1 MIYPKLLFAF
11 FVFIT
16 LPSNANEIK
25 IIELHKSKTLDQ
37 LVLDKEIIEET
48 SQNDE
53 METLNTNDENEIT
66 KEDSKIDNSNQSN
79 DVSENPDNTEIV
91 GKEPVTIYNTQTIL
105 DLDENIL
112 NKHLD
117 TITKIQSHTIHQE
130 FIKILSNIQLD
141 EDNIPENK
149 VYLITKKL
157 YEMGEI
163 EKAYNL
169 VKKINLN
176 KISKVENLN
185 FFYFIELN
193 YLYSSFRL
201 SEVCELKSA
210 LMEKAI
216 ILQKNLLEKTDIFCL
231 TLENKNAEARLLN
244 SLLLE
249 SENEIDQN
257 FQKLFN
263 YMILSDQP
271 DKVFENLSNIKS
283 NDLIFLYSAMLRIN
297 ELPLGEDF
305 IEVDPLN
312 LSIPVIL
319 SESTNMDIR
328 IKAANN
334 AYYDNVLSIN
344 SLSALYQSVDFNSKQ
359 FANPEQTIA
368 ALKSDELKMAYY
380 YQLASMQIFPD
391 ERLDVIIE
399 YWNFAIESGLE
410 KIAYEIT
417 EQITTTFNP
426 TSKNAEF
433 AMQIAL
439 ANIANNNYDEALKWI
454 NLYEVSG
461 LDIDSI
467 DNAKFLIDIN
477 RNNDLETIK
486 NYFSKN
492 YINFDKI
499 NNQHTLESIDV
510 LVNFLNLEKIS
521 VKKIPY
527 DNILDIRSMPSY
539 FLIKDINDNIDEK
552 NDLSVFLLAL
562 ISMNNKKWMELHPE
576 HLKLILNSYNLYENG
591 SLIKNIILEVLKELE
606 VH

>member
-1 MIYPKLLFAF
+1 MIYPKLLFVF

-16 LPSNANEIK
+16 LSSNANEIK

-37 LVLDKEIIEET
+37 LVLDTEIIEET

-319 SESTNMDIR
+319 SESTKMDIR

>member
-1 MIYPKLLFAF
+1 MIYSKLLFVF
-11 FVFIT
+11 FVFIAI
-16 LPSNANEIK
+16 PSYANDIK

-37 LVLDKEIIEET
+37 LVLDTEISEET
-48 SQNDE
+48 DHNDA
-53 METLNTNDENEIT
+53 METLNTNDENEII
-66 KEDSKIDNSNQSN
+66 KEDSKIENSNQTN
-79 DVSENPDNTEIV
+79 DVSENTENTEIV
-91 GKEPVTIYNTQTIL
+91 GEEPVTIYNTQTIF

-117 TITKIQSHTIHQE
+117 TITKIQSKTLHQE

-141 EDNIPENK
+141 EVNIPENK
-149 VYLITKKL
+149 VYLIIKKL
-157 YEMGEI
+157 YEIGEI

-201 SEVCELKSA
+201 SEVCELKSI
-210 LMEKAI
+210 LLEKSI
-216 ILQKNLLEKTDIFCL
+216 ILPKNLLEKTDIFCL
-231 TLENKNAEARLLN
+231 TLENKYAEARLLN

-257 FQKLFN
+257 FQNLFN
-263 YMILSDQP
+263 YMILSDQT

-319 SESTNMDIR
+319 SESTKMDIR
-328 IKAANN
+328 IKAANK

-368 ALKSDELKMAYY
+368 SLKSDELKMAYY

-391 ERLDVIIE
+391 ERLDVIIK

-417 EQITTTFNP
+417 AQIMKTFNP

-467 DNAKFLIDIN
+467 DNAKFLIDIS

-499 NNQHTLESIDV
+499 SNQHTLESIDV
-510 LVNFLNLEKIS
+510 LVNFLNVENIL
-521 VKKIPY
+521 VKKISY

-539 FLIKDINDNIDEK
+539 FLIKDINNNIDEN

-562 ISMNNKKWMELHPE
+562 ISMNNKKWIELHPE
-576 HLKLILNSYNLYENG
+576 HLKLILISYNLYENG

>member
-1 MIYPKLLFAF
+1 MIYPKLLFVF

-37 LVLDKEIIEET
+37 LVLDTEIIEET

-319 SESTNMDIR
+319 SESTKMDIR

>member
-461 LDIDSI
+461 LNIDSI